1 MRWANAEHTGIDMI
15 VTIGGQ
21 KLPFTAR
28 VDDPEAYGR
37 ELFNRAV
44 SGEFGE
50 IAEYQPPVLEKTMER
65 VNLTDEQI
73 EQIAEK
79 AAEVAFKKIYEE
91 VGRSVVKKIFWI
103 IGVGALGLLLWL
115 GGNGHI
121 KG

>member
-15 VTIGGQ
+15 ITISGQ

-28 VDDPEAYGR
+28 ADDPEDYGR

-44 SGEFGE
+44 AGEFGE
-50 IAEYQPPVLEKTMER
+50 IGEYQPITELEVEK
-65 VNLTDEQI
+65 VQLTDEQI
-73 EQIAEK
+73 NHIAEK

-103 IGVGALGLLLWL
+103 VGAGALGLLFWMA
-115 GGNGHI
+115 GNGTLKH
-121 KG
+121 